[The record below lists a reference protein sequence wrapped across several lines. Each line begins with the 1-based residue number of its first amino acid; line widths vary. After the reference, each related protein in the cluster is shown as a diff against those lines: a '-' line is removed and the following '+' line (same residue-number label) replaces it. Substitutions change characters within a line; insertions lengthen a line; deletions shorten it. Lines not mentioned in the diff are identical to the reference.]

1 MPMEKFFVALEPTL
15 PRPVRSSR
23 SRTLSLGSARPSASA
38 FIMRLSVALMEPYS
52 PGDSMSAPMRRLAL
66 ASRGCMPNSRTSPS
80 VGATSPASILIT
92 VDLPAPLRPTNP

>member
-15 PRPVRSSR
+15 PKPVRSSR

-52 PGDSMSAPMRRLAL
+52 PGDSTSAPMRRPAL
-66 ASRGCMPNSRTSPS
+66 ASRGCMPNTRTSPP
-80 VGATSPASILIT
+80 VGAASPASILIT